1 MDTHRMRIDPDSKTM
16 QGASA
21 FVGFVALNLIFLLTC
36 IPVLTIGMATS
47 SLFEVTIR
55 YSDEEGGHLIG
66 DYFRAL
72 KANWLRGTAM
82 FACFAVP
89 MTVLVFSALFWMF
102 SGSTVSIAA
111 AVVALI
117 GAAYFFAAFLYGC
130 ALVGRYDNGL
140 RQTLKNAL
148 LLPVAE
154 SWRTFVLVVIP
165 ATAAS
170 LAAAFPPFVIVLAT
184 IGFSVGA
191 YAAGFL
197 LRNVFGRH

>member
-1 MDTHRMRIDPDSKTM
+1 MRIDPDSKTM
-16 QGASA
+16 QGAST
-21 FVGFVALNLIFLLTC
+21 FVSFIVLNVLFIISC
-36 IPVLTIGMATS
+36 IPVVTIGMATS
-47 SLFEVTIR
+47 ALFEVTLR
-55 YSDEEGGHLIG
+55 YSDEEGGHVIR

-72 KANWLRGTAM
+72 RANGLRGTGM
-82 FACFAVP
+82 LVCFAVP
-89 MTVLVFSALFWMF
+89 SIVLVFSALFWMF
-102 SGSTVSIAA
+102 SGSAVSIAA

-130 ALVGRYDNGL
+130 ALVGRYDNRL
-140 RQTLKNAL
+140 RQTLKNAM

-197 LRNVFGRH
+197 LRNVFARHSQAS